1 MYDKSRGLMG
11 FPISVAKVKPDQKQD
26 QWGFPQYG
34 EQVFQGAYIYNVSA
48 DKGIDL
54 KGSITHI
61 EEYNPYMYS
70 YEDNI
75 QRIIYIGDTIYTLS
89 NNKVVATNLNTMKKI
104 SELDL

>member
-1 MYDKSRGLMG
+1 
-11 FPISVAKVKPDQKQD
+11 
-26 QWGFPQYG
+26 
-34 EQVFQGAYIYNVSA
+34 
-48 DKGIDL
+48 
-54 KGSITHI
+54 
-61 EEYNPYMYS
+61 MYS